1 MLLRRIEQLVRS
13 LNDVELAHVSR
24 DSALSAEVLDRIER
38 LAEARGEYEALL
50 AGFESE
56 PSRTA
61 TLLAVAPTRLT
72 DVQAALLPGEALL
85 DYLVTPDRLIVFVV
99 TRDDVRL
106 AESPI
111 SAEDLSAKVRLTRE
125 LLREPDG
132 EEALAADVLEA
143 LYDIL
148 IKPAARAGAI
158 YEAERLVLVPHEV
171 LAYLP
176 FAALRDRTTGRYLA
190 EDFSL
195 MDVPSAAALAAL
207 RDRQESFA
215 IAQGATS
222 YAVAPFPRN
231 LPATREETG
240 AVGASLPGT
249 DELLGRDATER
260 RVRRALG
267 ENGVVHVASHAVMNP
282 RNPMFSRLELR
293 PDGDGS
299 GEDDGWLEVH
309 ELLGLSIR
317 SPLIFLSGC
326 ETGLGTAWSTDFLKG
341 EDYATL
347 ARAFLYAGGQN
358 VVATLW
364 RLEDE
369 SAAIFAGLFY
379 RALRGGTPADAL
391 VQAQR
396 QLMAQPEY
404 ASPYYWATYRLTGA
418 GI

>member
-1 MLLRRIEQLVRS
+1 
-13 LNDVELAHVSR
+13 
-24 DSALSAEVLDRIER
+24 
-38 LAEARGEYEALL
+38 
-50 AGFESE
+50 
-56 PSRTA
+56 
-61 TLLAVAPTRLT
+61 
-72 DVQAALLPGEALL
+72 
-85 DYLVTPDRLIVFVV
+85 
-99 TRDDVRL
+99 
-106 AESPI
+106 
-111 SAEDLSAKVRLTRE
+111 
-125 LLREPDG
+125 
-132 EEALAADVLEA
+132 
-143 LYDIL
+143 
-148 IKPAARAGAI
+148 
-158 YEAERLVLVPHEV
+158 
-171 LAYLP
+171 
-176 FAALRDRTTGRYLA
+176 
-190 EDFSL
+190 
-195 MDVPSAAALAAL
+195 
-207 RDRQESFA
+207 
-215 IAQGATS
+215 
-222 YAVAPFPRN
+222 
-231 LPATREETG
+231 
-240 AVGASLPGT
+240 
-249 DELLGRDATER
+249 
-260 RVRRALG
+260 
-267 ENGVVHVASHAVMNP
+267 MNP

-317 SPLIFLSGC
+317 SPLVFLSGC
-326 ETGLGTAWSTDFLKG
+326 ETGLGTAWSTDFLRG